1 MERRN
6 FVMSVLAGSVAMPAV
21 AGQQEHEHGGDDPKE
36 SGPLANATV
45 TFGSWHTNPALDRFL
60 VATPPTGNVHHLLPF
75 EAKIKA
81 GGSVNFV
88 ISGFHILGVYGP
100 DTEFED
106 VNGTLT
112 AAIPGAPPGFPAVV
126 NDPLNRL
133 YRGVNPF
140 DLPVGKFGP
149 VLDRTEAI
157 NFAEPGRYLAVCLFT
172 PHFAERMHGYVNV
185 LK

>member
-1 MERRN
+1 MQRRN

-21 AGQQEHEHGGDDPKE
+21 AGQQEHEHGSE
-36 SGPLANATV
+36 QEVSGPLANATV
-45 TFGSWHTNPALDRFL
+45 TFGSWHTSPPLDRFL
-60 VATPPTGNVHHLLPF
+60 AATPPTGNVHTVLPF
-75 EAKIKA
+75 EAQIKA

-88 ISGFHILGVYGP
+88 ISGFHILGVYGSG
-100 DTEFED
+100 TELED

-112 AAIPGAPPGFPAVV
+112 AAIPGAPPGFPVVV

-140 DLPVGKFGP
+140 DLALGKFGP
-149 VLDRTEAI
+149 PLDRTEAV
-157 NFAEPGRYLAVCLFT
+157 NFAEPGRYLVVCLFT